1 VLTLRTQAN
10 MDATQAAAT
19 TGMAASSDV
28 NSEDLFQGSNHVLDV
43 EHLPTAED
51 IWRCGRT

>member
-1 VLTLRTQAN
+1 MLTLRTQAN